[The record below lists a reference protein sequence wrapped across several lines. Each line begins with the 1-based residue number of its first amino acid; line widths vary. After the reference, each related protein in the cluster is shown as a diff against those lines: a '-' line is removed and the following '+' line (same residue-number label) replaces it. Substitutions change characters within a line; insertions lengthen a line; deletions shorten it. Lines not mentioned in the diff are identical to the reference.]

1 MGCTR
6 VRLRQLGRSRK
17 KYPLVRNPTARFEY
31 VSNTGL
37 EIDSLIV
44 EVLES
49 DSVTVSFEKPFSA
62 VPSVVANVVSL
73 VGSPIVGVYVE
84 SVTAVQT
91 VIRTTSPITGQIHV
105 HAMHIA
111 S

>member
-6 VRLRQLGRSRK
+6 VRLRQLGRK

-44 EVLES
+44 EVLDS
-49 DSVTVSFEKPFSA
+49 DSVTVPFEKPFSA
-62 VPSVVANVVSL
+62 IPSVVANVVSL

-105 HAMHIA
+105 HAIHIG